1 MSALAASLLTAVVT
15 AVLAVVGTY
24 FTTRRNLEASFDT
37 SLRDLRLEAYKAL
50 WQALQP
56 LAKYDR
62 PQALTRDQV
71 RELATILRTW
81 YFETGGLFL
90 SRRTR
95 QDYFALLDG
104 LETATAVEK
113 KRLRD
118 GDDEFLRV
126 LGSRL
131 RTGMT
136 ADVGTRRSFPFRERS
151 PDADH
156 RQRTY
161 TDGARRLV
169 VSRETRRWLLAGPYR
184 FSLRLDGAEGE
195 PRWDPVRRAFTAR
208 IRDETGAVAEREFLL
223 EGSQVVEGPRGWQR
237 GETEPRGGS
246 VVWREG
252 LPPLPEQP
260 SDPATQPS

>member
-24 FTTRRNLEASFDT
+24 FTTRRALEATFDT
-37 SLRDLRLEAYKAL
+37 SLRDLRLDAYKTL
-50 WQALQP
+50 WQDLQP

-62 PQALTRDQV
+62 PQALTREQA
-71 RELATILRTW
+71 RELAGALRTW

-90 SRRTR
+90 SHRTR

-104 LETATAVEK
+104 LETATATEK
-113 KRLRD
+113 KRLRE

-131 RTGMT
+131 RTGLT
-136 ADVGTRRSFPFRERS
+136 ADVGTRRSFPFRES
-151 PDADH
+151 SSDADH

-161 TDGARRLV
+161 TDGARELV
-169 VSRETRRWLLAGPYR
+169 VSRESRRYLFFGPYGL
-184 FSLRLDGAEGE
+184 SLRIKGADGE
-195 PRWDPVRRAFTAR
+195 PRWDPRRRAFTAR
-208 IRDETGAVAEREFLL
+208 IPREGEAVEEREFLL
-223 EGSQVVEGPRGWQR
+223 EGSEVVEGPKGWQR
-237 GETEPRGGS
+237 GETAARAGV

-252 LPPLPEQP
+252 LPSPP
-260 SDPATQPS
+260 PAAAENS